1 MTMWHPLNSFPGLM
15 RTAGVAAL
23 LGFVLS
29 ASTPM
34 IAARAQD
41 AAATAADAATSAATV
56 AQPSREYLL
65 KTAFVFNFARYTTW
79 PPPSPDGPFNLCIL
93 GEDDFGTAAQYL
105 DGQHLQA
112 RNIDVR
118 FHKVGDDLG
127 GCQLVYVTQPL
138 AGQLDSLLP
147 RLHAERMLTVSD
159 IPDFAARGGILGL
172 KIVDNRIRFEA
183 NPIAAKRAGLRLSA
197 QLLRLADVVAEHA
210 PKGSPG

>member
-1 MTMWHPLNSFPGLM
+1 MTMWHRLNPIPGLA
-15 RTAGVAAL
+15 RTAGAAAL
-23 LGFVLS
+23 FGL
-29 ASTPM
+29 AIAATAPM
-34 IAARAQD
+34 PARAQD
-41 AAATAADAATSAATV
+41 ASATLADAATSAATV

-93 GEDDFGTAAQYL
+93 GDDDFGTAAQYL
-105 DGQHLQA
+105 DGQHLRQ

-118 FHKVGDDLG
+118 FHKVDDDLG

-138 AGQLDSLLP
+138 AGQLDTLLP

-159 IPDFAARGGILGL
+159 IPGFADRGGILGL

-183 NPIAAKRAGLRLSA
+183 NPSAAKRAGLRLSA
-197 QLLRLADVVAEHA
+197 QLLRLADVIAEHVS
-210 PKGSPG
+210 KGSPG

>member
-1 MTMWHPLNSFPGLM
+1 MTMWYPLNSFQGLA
-15 RTAGVAAL
+15 RTIGAAAL
-23 LGFVLS
+23 LVLS
-29 ASTPM
+29 A
-34 IAARAQD
+34 AAPIPVRAQD
-41 AAATAADAATSAATV
+41 ASATLADAASSAATV

-79 PPPSPDGPFNLCIL
+79 PPPSPGGPFNLCIL

-118 FHKVGDDLG
+118 FHRVDDDLS

-138 AGQLDSLLP
+138 AAQLDSLLP

-183 NPIAAKRAGLRLSA
+183 NPVAAKRAGLRLSA
-197 QLLRLADVVAEHA
+197 QLLRLADVIAERL

>member
-1 MTMWHPLNSFPGLM
+1 MTMWQPQNLFPGLT
-15 RTAGVAAL
+15 RAAGAAAF
-23 LGFVLS
+23 LGLVLS
-29 ASTPM
+29 TAP
-34 IAARAQD
+34 IHVRAQD
-41 AAATAADAATSAATV
+41 ASATLADAATSAATV

-79 PPPSPDGPFNLCIL
+79 PPPSPDGPFNVCIL

-105 DGQHLQA
+105 DGQHMQA
-112 RNIDVR
+112 RNVDVR
-118 FHKVGDDLG
+118 FRKVDDDLG

-183 NPIAAKRAGLRLSA
+183 NPLAAKRAGLRLSA
-197 QLLRLADVVAEHA
+197 QLLRLADVIAERL

>member
-1 MTMWHPLNSFPGLM
+1 MTMWHRLTPFPGVM
-15 RTAGVAAL
+15 RAVGAAAL
-23 LGFVLS
+23 LLLVGTSPLPV
-29 ASTPM
+29 A
-34 IAARAQD
+34 AQD
-41 AAATAADAATSAATV
+41 APATLADAGTTAATA

-79 PPPSPDGPFNLCIL
+79 PPPSPDGPFNFCIL
-93 GEDDFGTAAQYL
+93 GEDDFGTAARYL
-105 DGQHLQA
+105 DGQHLRE

-118 FHKVGDDLG
+118 FHRVGDDLA

-147 RLHAERMLTVSD
+147 RLHAERILTVSD

-183 NPIAAKRAGLRLSA
+183 NPLAAKRAGLRLSA
-197 QLLRLADVVAEHA
+197 QLLKLADVIAEHV
-210 PKGSPG
+210 PRGSSG

>member
-1 MTMWHPLNSFPGLM
+1 MIMWHRLNPLPGLV
-15 RTAGVAAL
+15 RTGAAVAL
-23 LGFVLS
+23 LGLVLS
-29 ASTPM
+29 ASTSVPT
-34 IAARAQD
+34 RAQD
-41 AAATAADAATSAATV
+41 GSATLADATTGAATV

-93 GEDDFGTAAQYL
+93 GQDDFGTAAQYL
-105 DGQHLQA
+105 DGQHLRE

-118 FHKVGDDLG
+118 FHQVDDDLR

-159 IPDFAARGGILGL
+159 IPEFAVRGGILGL

-183 NPIAAKRAGLRLSA
+183 NPLAAKRAGLRLSA
-197 QLLRLADVVAEHA
+197 QLLRLADVIAEHV

>member
-1 MTMWHPLNSFPGLM
+1 MTMWHSLNLIPGLT
-15 RTAGVAAL
+15 RAARAAAL
-23 LGFVLS
+23 LGLVL
-29 ASTPM
+29 AAAAPTT
-34 IAARAQD
+34 ARAQD
-41 AAATAADAATSAATV
+41 ASATLADATTGAATV

-79 PPPSPDGPFNLCIL
+79 PPPSPDGPFYLCIL

-105 DGQHLQA
+105 DGQHLRQ

-118 FHKVGDDLG
+118 FREVGDDLD

-138 AGQLDSLLP
+138 AAQLDTLLP

-172 KIVDNRIRFEA
+172 KIVENRIRFEA
-183 NPIAAKRAGLRLSA
+183 NPLAAKRAGLRLSA
-197 QLLRLADVVAEHA
+197 QLLRLADVIAEHV

>member
-1 MTMWHPLNSFPGLM
+1 MTMWHPLNLFPGLT
-15 RTAGVAAL
+15 RAAGAAAL
-23 LGFVLS
+23 LGLVLS
-29 ASTPM
+29 AAP
-34 IAARAQD
+34 IHARAQD
-41 AAATAADAATSAATV
+41 ASATLADAATSAATV

-112 RNIDVR
+112 RNVDVR
-118 FHKVGDDLG
+118 FRKVDDDLG

-183 NPIAAKRAGLRLSA
+183 NPLAAKRAGLRLSA
-197 QLLRLADVVAEHA
+197 QLLRLAVVIAEHV

>member
-1 MTMWHPLNSFPGLM
+1 MIMWHRLNPFRGII
-15 RTAGVAAL
+15 RTAGAAAL

-29 ASTPM
+29 ATASMPAPAEDGST
-34 IAARAQD
+34 ALAD
-41 AAATAADAATSAATV
+41 ATAGAAMA

-93 GEDDFGTAAQYL
+93 GQDDFGTAAQYL
-105 DGQHLQA
+105 DGQHLRE
-112 RNIDVR
+112 RNIDVL
-118 FHKVGDDLG
+118 FHQVGDDLH

-138 AGQLDSLLP
+138 AGQLDTLLP
-147 RLHAERMLTVSD
+147 RLHAECMLTVSD

-183 NPIAAKRAGLRLSA
+183 NPLAAKRAGLRLSA
-197 QLLRLADVVAEHA
+197 QLLRLADVIAERA
-210 PKGSPG
+210 LKGSPG

>member
-1 MTMWHPLNSFPGLM
+1 MTLWHSLNLFPGLT
-15 RTAGVAAL
+15 RVAGAAAL
-23 LGFVLS
+23 LGLVLS
-29 ASTPM
+29 TSMSVPT
-34 IAARAQD
+34 RAQD
-41 AAATAADAATSAATV
+41 ASPTLADATASAATV

-79 PPPSPDGPFNLCIL
+79 PPPSPDGAFNLCIL

-105 DGQHLQA
+105 DGQHLRQ
-112 RNIDVR
+112 RNIDVH
-118 FHKVGDDLG
+118 FHDVDDDLG

-159 IPDFAARGGILGL
+159 IPNFAARGGILGL

-183 NPIAAKRAGLRLSA
+183 NPLAAKRAGLRLSA
-197 QLLRLADVVAEHA
+197 QLLRLADVIAEQV

>member
-1 MTMWHPLNSFPGLM
+1 MTMWHPFLSLT
-15 RTAGVAAL
+15 RAAKATALFAL
-23 LGFVLS
+23 VLS
-29 ASTPM
+29 ATALIP
-34 IAARAQD
+34 ARAQD
-41 AAATAADAATSAATV
+41 ASATVANAGTSAAAA

-93 GEDDFGTAAQYL
+93 GEDDFGAAAQYL

-118 FHKVGDDLG
+118 FRKVGDDLG

-138 AGQLDSLLP
+138 AAQLDSLLP

-183 NPIAAKRAGLRLSA
+183 NPLAAKRAGLRLSA
-197 QLLRLADVVAEHA
+197 QLLRLADVIAEHV

>member
-1 MTMWHPLNSFPGLM
+1 MTMWQPQNLFPGLT
-15 RTAGVAAL
+15 RAAGAAAL
-23 LGFVLS
+23 LGLVLS
-29 ASTPM
+29 TAP
-34 IAARAQD
+34 IHVRAQD
-41 AAATAADAATSAATV
+41 ASATLADAATSAATV

-79 PPPSPDGPFNLCIL
+79 PPPSPDGPFNICIL

-105 DGQHLQA
+105 DGQHMQA
-112 RNIDVR
+112 RNVDVR
-118 FHKVGDDLG
+118 FRKVDDDLG

-183 NPIAAKRAGLRLSA
+183 NPLAAKRAGLRLSA
-197 QLLRLADVVAEHA
+197 QLLRLADVIAEHL

>member
-1 MTMWHPLNSFPGLM
+1 MTMWQPQNLFPGLT
-15 RTAGVAAL
+15 RAAGAAAL
-23 LGFVLS
+23 LGLVLS
-29 ASTPM
+29 SAPM
-34 IAARAQD
+34 TARAQD
-41 AAATAADAATSAATV
+41 ASATLADAATSAATV

-105 DGQHLQA
+105 DGQQLRQ

-118 FHKVGDDLG
+118 FRAVGDDLG

-183 NPIAAKRAGLRLSA
+183 NPLAARRAGLRLSA
-197 QLLRLADVVAEHA
+197 QLLRLADVIAEHV

>member
-1 MTMWHPLNSFPGLM
+1 MTMWHLQKSFPSLM
-15 RTAGVAAL
+15 RTAGAVVL
-23 LGFVLS
+23 LGLVLS
-29 ASTPM
+29 ASTP
-34 IAARAQD
+34 ITAARAQD

-93 GEDDFGTAAQYL
+93 GEDEFGTAAQYL

-112 RNIDVR
+112 RNIDVH

-138 AGQLDSLLP
+138 AGQLDTLLP

-197 QLLRLADVVAEHA
+197 QLLRLADVVAEHP

>member
-1 MTMWHPLNSFPGLM
+1 MTMWHPLNLFPGLT
-15 RTAGVAAL
+15 RAAGAVAL
-23 LGFVLS
+23 LGLVLS
-29 ASTPM
+29 SAPM
-34 IAARAQD
+34 TARAQD
-41 AAATAADAATSAATV
+41 ASATLADATSSAATV

-105 DGQHLQA
+105 DGQQLRQ

-118 FHKVGDDLG
+118 FRAVDEDLG

-183 NPIAAKRAGLRLSA
+183 NPLAARRAGLRLSA
-197 QLLRLADVVAEHA
+197 QLLRLADVIAEHV

>member
-1 MTMWHPLNSFPGLM
+1 MTMWHSLKLFPGLT
-15 RTAGVAAL
+15 RAAGLAGL
-23 LGFVLS
+23 LGIVLS
-29 ASTPM
+29 ASASMT
-34 IAARAQD
+34 ARAQEASATLAD
-41 AAATAADAATSAATV
+41 ATASAATV

-79 PPPSPDGPFNLCIL
+79 PPPSPDGPFYLCIL

-105 DGQHLQA
+105 DGQHLRQ

-118 FHKVGDDLG
+118 FREVGDDLG

-138 AGQLDSLLP
+138 AGELDTLLP

-172 KIVDNRIRFEA
+172 KIVENRIRFEA
-183 NPIAAKRAGLRLSA
+183 NPLAAKRAGLRLSA
-197 QLLRLADVVAEHA
+197 QLLRLADVIAEQV

>member
-1 MTMWHPLNSFPGLM
+1 MIMWHPRNPFPALV
-15 RTAGVAAL
+15 RTVAAAAL
-23 LGFVLS
+23 LVLS
-29 ASTPM
+29 AAAPM
-34 IAARAQD
+34 PARAQD
-41 AAATAADAATSAATV
+41 AATATLADAATSAATAV
-56 AQPSREYLL
+56 QPSREYLL

-105 DGQHLQA
+105 DGQQLRE
-112 RNIDVR
+112 RNIDVH
-118 FHKVGDDLG
+118 FHKVDDDLG

-159 IPDFAARGGILGL
+159 IPGFAARGGILGL

-183 NPIAAKRAGLRLSA
+183 NPLAAKRAGLRLSA
-197 QLLRLADVVAEHA
+197 QLLRLADVIGEHV

>member
-1 MTMWHPLNSFPGLM
+1 MTMWHPLNLFPGLT
-15 RTAGVAAL
+15 RAAGAAAL
-23 LGFVLS
+23 LGLVLS
-29 ASTPM
+29 AVPM
-34 IAARAQD
+34 QARAQD
-41 AAATAADAATSAATV
+41 ASATLADAATSAATV

-79 PPPSPDGPFNLCIL
+79 PPPSPDGPFNICIL

-112 RNIDVR
+112 RNVDVR
-118 FHKVGDDLG
+118 FRKVDDDLG

-183 NPIAAKRAGLRLSA
+183 NPLAAKRAGLRLSA
-197 QLLRLADVVAEHA
+197 QLLRLADVIAERL

>member
-1 MTMWHPLNSFPGLM
+1 MTMWHRLNPFPGLT
-15 RTAGVAAL
+15 RAVQAAAL
-23 LGFVLS
+23 IGLVLS
-29 ASTPM
+29 TAASIPT
-34 IAARAQD
+34 RAQD
-41 AAATAADAATSAATV
+41 ASATIADAAATV

-93 GEDDFGTAAQYL
+93 GQDDFGTAAQYL
-105 DGQHLQA
+105 DGQHLRE

-118 FHKVGDDLG
+118 FHQVGDDLG

-138 AGQLDSLLP
+138 ANQLDSLLP

-183 NPIAAKRAGLRLSA
+183 NPLAAKRAGLRLSA
-197 QLLRLADVVAEHA
+197 QLLRLADVIAERV

>member
-1 MTMWHPLNSFPGLM
+1 MTMWHPLNLFPGLA
-15 RTAGVAAL
+15 RAAGAAAL
-23 LGFVLS
+23 LGLVLS
-29 ASTPM
+29 ASAPLPS
-34 IAARAQD
+34 RAQD
-41 AAATAADAATSAATV
+41 AAATAADAATGAAAV

-118 FHKVGDDLG
+118 FHKVGDNLG
-127 GCQLVYVTQPL
+127 GCQLVYVTQSL

-183 NPIAAKRAGLRLSA
+183 NPVAARRAGLRLSA
-197 QLLRLADVVAEHA
+197 QLLRLADVVAEHV

>member
-1 MTMWHPLNSFPGLM
+1 MTMWQPQNLFPGLT
-15 RTAGVAAL
+15 RAAGAAAF
-23 LGFVLS
+23 LGLVLS
-29 ASTPM
+29 TAP
-34 IAARAQD
+34 IHVRAQD
-41 AAATAADAATSAATV
+41 ASATLADAATSAATV

-79 PPPSPDGPFNLCIL
+79 PPPSPDGPFNICIL

-112 RNIDVR
+112 RNVDVR
-118 FHKVGDDLG
+118 FRKVDDDLG

-183 NPIAAKRAGLRLSA
+183 NPLAAKRAGLRLSA
-197 QLLRLADVVAEHA
+197 QLLRLADVIAERL